1 MTRLDDLRRLYDLT
15 WDSLEE
21 APADKRSP
29 LIGQMRA
36 ILAEIAELD
45 PESKGAVETNGL
57 IDFQAAL
64 AERQQST
71 AKPSRRSSS

>member
-1 MTRLDDLRRLYDLT
+1 LDDLKQLYDIT
-15 WDSLEE
+15 WESIME

-36 ILAEIAELD
+36 LLVEIDQLQGSGDGEV
-45 PESKGAVETNGL
+45 PSNGL

-64 AERQQST
+64 AERQQSK
-71 AKPSRRSSS
+71 AKSSRSSSH